1 MLHRGLEVWIAYTN
15 GERIPEYEVQVDAED
30 KRKMTCTIPSD
41 AGKASRSTSAA
52 HASLADLGEHRVG
65 ISTRVDGVR
74 VGSNA
79 CSPGQKGKRV
89 GVRTVSADTYQMFQF
104 ATVFTMGSYHIPPS
118 LSLPPSPS
126 ACLPRHRARFDR
138 CLIPP
143 DTEGEAFLGAR
154 PAAHRRPEKLGTIQL
169 RVHHVQPVLGP
180 SLPFRPHAV
189 NLGGV
194 VASAP
199 DDDKD
204 KTEKFATFDRHCVRL
219 GKGLKR
225 AKAQVDIPQASALD
239 KNAGPFATFVFRL
252 VLTVCLFPSAALQAD
267 GIMPLSEAKN
277 LADEDSSDDDEDEYD
292 EVDNVNNSSRS
303 RFAKYNF
310 AALAK
315 ACLRRAKRGSTD
327 ARQSWSGSERY

>member
-41 AGKASRSTSAA
+41 AGKRFMVCWQYHS
-52 HASLADLGEHRVG
+52 GEHRVG

-104 ATVFTMGSYHIPPS
+104 ATVFTM
-118 LSLPPSPS
+118 
-126 ACLPRHRARFDR
+126 
-138 CLIPP
+138 

-239 KNAGPFATFVFRL
+239 KNAGPFATFVFRYRP
-252 VLTVCLFPSAALQAD
+252 TAALQAD
-267 GIMPLSEAKN
+267 GTMPLSEAKN

-292 EVDNVNNSSRS
+292 EVDNVHNSSRS

-310 AALAK
+310 AAIAK

-327 ARQSWSGSERY
+327 ARQSWSGCKRY